1 MDKLLGLLNAKRGQL
16 WVRLREVLGNIVDRF
31 RVADEMDLQGHGG
44 NGMFED
50 TGSL

>member
-1 MDKLLGLLNAKRGQL
+1 MDKLLGLLNAESSQL
-16 WVRLREVLGNIVDRF
+16 WVRLREVLGNVVDRF
-31 RVADEMDLQGHGG
+31 RVADEMDLQGHDE